1 MIKKTPFFYLR
12 SVACSAWFRLHGFQS
27 SLVACD
33 GRIPAIDAA
42 GKVRIGKRFVVRGR
56 VARCEIAA
64 KANSRILIGDRVFF
78 NQGVVIGAVESIEIG
93 DDTLV
98 GDFSSIYDSN
108 YHDLEPGQP
117 DKPRP
122 VIIGRNVWIGSG
134 VLVLPGSE
142 IGDNTVVAAKSVVR
156 GTLPA
161 GVLAA
166 GNPAVVVRKLD
177 LEDMPAGWR
186 RGGGG

>member
-1 MIKKTPFFYLR
+1 MFYLR
-12 SVACSAWFRLHGFQS
+12 SVACSVWFRLHGFEN

-33 GRIPAIDAA
+33 GRLPAIDGR
-42 GKVRIGKRFVVRGR
+42 GKVRIGKRFVIRGQ

-64 KANSRILIGDRVFF
+64 KANSQILIGDRVFF

-93 DDTLV
+93 DDTLI
-98 GDFSSIYDSN
+98 GDFSAIYDSN
-108 YHDLEPGQP
+108 YHDLEPGHP

-122 VIIGRNVWIGSG
+122 VTIGKNVWLGSG

-142 IGDNTVVAAKSVVR
+142 IGDHTVVAARSVVR
-156 GTLPA
+156 SSLPS

-166 GNPAVVVRKLD
+166 GNPAVVVRQLD
-177 LEDMPAGWR
+177 LDDMPAGWR
-186 RGGGG
+186 RGGDAHG